1 MGKTVKKLHSQR
13 RHHERVAVSVL
24 PEAREQ
30 VYARVY
36 KGVSVECV
44 CGEMVALGKLPPER
58 GPFRCPHCGAS
69 LSEETF
75 DARAHELE
83 AEIADSN
90 AVLTRHEELGERL
103 AGCGRGVH
111 DLLRRAGARV
121 QLLLGRRR
129 YERATRTRKNAC
141 SLLGQTAQAR
151 YYAGEWYRATGIPH
165 VSAPGVED
173 GARHHLKLRYAN
185 GSFVAV
191 PADWRSQS
199 RGVAGEFLA
208 FEELRRRTLDKAS
221 PLFGARLAA
230 NLFVPASK
238 FGRPVAGYGGAS
250 APLWRQI
257 DTVLIAREGVFVVEV
272 KNKHAKVIAPADFE
286 WLAEE
291 PAGGGVRRSTCWVL
305 HQCADQADSLADA
318 IDDLALDD
326 VYEVSAFVRPLGF
339 EGGSEEF
346 CSNVFVGTCGAGDAH
361 DIVGAI
367 EREVAKLREEGHEAL
382 SPERVDELADAL
394 ALRYGDLRRGKAK
407 RHVARLC
414 EAAEERRMP
423 RGRQVY
429 VSNCH

>member
-1 MGKTVKKLHSQR
+1 MGKTVKKLHGQR

-24 PEAREQ
+24 PETREQ

-36 KGVSVECV
+36 KGVSVRCV
-44 CGEMVALGKLPPER
+44 CGETVALGKLPPER

-90 AVLTRHEELGERL
+90 AVLARHEELGERL
-103 AGCGRGVH
+103 AGYGRGVH

-121 QLLLGRRR
+121 QLLLGHRR
-129 YERATRTRKNAC
+129 YERATRTRKDAC

-221 PLFGARLAA
+221 LLFGARLAA
-230 NLFVPASK
+230 NLFV
-238 FGRPVAGYGGAS
+238 
-250 APLWRQI
+250 
-257 DTVLIAREGVFVVEV
+257 
-272 KNKHAKVIAPADFE
+272 
-286 WLAEE
+286 

-305 HQCADQADSLADA
+305 HQCADQADGLADA
-318 IDDLALDD
+318 SRPPGVCLELSLEEANLRVNAYD
-326 VYEVSAFVRPLGF
+326 V
-339 EGGSEEF
+339 
-346 CSNVFVGTCGAGDAH
+346 
-361 DIVGAI
+361 
-367 EREVAKLREEGHEAL
+367 
-382 SPERVDELADAL
+382 
-394 ALRYGDLRRGKAK
+394 
-407 RHVARLC
+407 
-414 EAAEERRMP
+414 
-423 RGRQVY
+423 
-429 VSNCH
+429 